1 MLPSR
6 RNDCV
11 DPYAE
16 LLRGYAEGY
25 ESSTARLIYE
35 GPANGTKLFNH
46 PYHLGASW
54 YLLAVPL
61 CLYCVNLVIEFIIP
75 ADQHAVRAP
84 SPPAPPPP
92 AQLDRLGTQ
101 SCSDSSATELD
112 TAANQKGGATSAH
125 LSKKNHRSMHGIDIA
140 SAYLEHGLLRVHLI
154 GAKGLKPADRNGK
167 SDPYVRLLIAG
178 QRAKSKTI
186 KATLNPN
193 WDETFEFEGVRGE
206 LLKHDL
212 QLRVF
217 DWDLASTDDKLG
229 DASLSLEPV
238 LHRLEHSCEVELS
251 TQGQVSLRLSWAP
264 QGQPMPAAAGSAP
277 AKLGRSKVSAI
288 PGGASR
294 TLSALDDPA
303 KKGMGKMR
311 VRLLRGEGLMAADK
325 DGKSDPFVKLALG
338 GQAFTSKIIKK
349 TLNPRWNEVFEFE
362 GVRAE
367 LASKPLEL
375 KVYDWDPV
383 TGLRAAQFN
392 ASRHDA
398 LGAAT
403 LDLTPMASSG
413 WKVYTAELT
422 GTKELEAGLKHN
434 QRSDLGRLHLMVT
447 WEASGQADMGALQ
460 DWIAAAWD
468 RFLAAAAKFIVG
480 NYGPDPMA
488 IPALYAGK
496 AWAAR
501 PYYMTTWAGPREGEC
516 SEHPVSLGWLH
527 QMAEEGHLPRDI
539 KVWCVE
545 GGTAW
550 VTLGSEMNK
559 VKQAEKKAAKGSAS
573 DEAGA
578 AAQTVHSTFYRR
590 A

>member
-16 LLRGYAEGY
+16 LLRGISGIYAENN
-25 ESSTARLIYE
+25 ETDYE
-35 GPANGTKLFNH
+35 GPANGTKLFDH

-84 SPPAPPPP
+84 PPPAPPAP
-92 AQLDRLGTQ
+92 AQLDGLGTQ

-112 TAANQKGGATSAH
+112 TAANQKGEATSEH
-125 LSKKNHRSMHGIDIA
+125 SSKNRSMQGIDIE

-186 KATLNPN
+186 KATLDPK
-193 WDETFEFEGVRGE
+193 WDETFEFACVRGD

-338 GQAFTSKIIKK
+338 GQAFTSKTIKK

-447 WEASGQADMGALQ
+447 WEASGQADMSALQ

-480 NYGPDPMA
+480 NDGPDPMA

-578 AAQTVHSTFYRR
+578 AAQTGHSTFYRR